1 MMAQCPHID
10 RFRDRGQSAK
20 QTRLVRAAMLIGA
33 ALLLIVSAAPSPA
46 DEKSVVGAAKALK
59 PGEFFWAPEIAAN
72 GPLLLVVSLATQRA
86 TLYRNGIPIAISTVS
101 TGSADHRTPVGVFTI
116 LERRVEHYS
125 NIYDNAPMP
134 YMQRLTWGGIALHGG
149 TLPGYPASHGCIRL
163 PHAFARLLYSVTRL
177 GMTVIVTEA
186 AAIPRVAPGDPVAW
200 AGADAAGGIADWHPE
215 RALSG
220 PVSVVVSAADRRVLV
235 LRNGIAIGSAPV
247 RIDGPVAGTSVFM
260 RQGGSDGQ
268 GQWVRV
274 HLPEPLATVPTDSFR
289 GRIHVGDDFREAV
302 ESLLES
308 GSSVIIT
315 GDSLRADSANGMPF
329 RIEDE
334 GAAAQ
339 PE

>member
-1 MMAQCPHID
+1 
-10 RFRDRGQSAK
+10 
-20 QTRLVRAAMLIGA
+20 MLIGA
-33 ALLLIVSAAPSPA
+33 ALLPLVSTAQSPA
-46 DEKSVVGAAKALK
+46 GEKSVVGAAKALK

-72 GPLLLVVSLATQRA
+72 GPLLLVVSLVTQRA

-125 NIYDNAPMP
+125 SIYDNAPMP

-163 PHAFARLLYSVTRL
+163 PHAFARLLYGVTRL
-177 GMTVIVTEA
+177 GMTVIVTET

-200 AGADAAGGIADWHPE
+200 AGTDAGGIADWHPE
-215 RALSG
+215 RAPSG
-220 PVSVVVSAADRRVLV
+220 PVAVVVSAADRRVLV

-260 RQGGSDGQ
+260 RQGAPDGRA
-268 GQWVRV
+268 QWTRV
-274 HLPEPLATVPTDSFR
+274 HLPEPLGSAPTESLR
-289 GRIHVGDDFREAV
+289 GRIHVAPDFRAV
-302 ESLLES
+302 VEPLLGP

-315 GDSLRADSANGMPF
+315 GDSLRADDANAIPF
-329 RIEDE
+329 HIEDDE
-334 GAAAQ
+334 RASGPHQTPRRPA
-339 PE
+339 PPWGRRRTENPYG